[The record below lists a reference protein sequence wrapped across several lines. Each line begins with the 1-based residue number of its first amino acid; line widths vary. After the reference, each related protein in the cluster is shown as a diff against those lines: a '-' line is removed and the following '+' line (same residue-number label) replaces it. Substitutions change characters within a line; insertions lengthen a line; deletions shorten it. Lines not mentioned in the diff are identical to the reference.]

1 MYFYS
6 KFISYK
12 YVQARRSNA
21 KIFSEISI
29 GWDKTT
35 RPVSSKICLARTE
48 GGEVRSIDLWTKTGV
63 CFDEA
68 SMSACALTGKFS
80 AEEK

>member
-48 GGEVRSIDLWTKTGV
+48 GGESIDLWTKTGV

>member
-1 MYFYS
+1 MRKYFPR
-6 KFISYK
+6 F
-12 YVQARRSNA
+12 RSA
-21 KIFSEISI
+21 GIE
-29 GWDKTT
+29 TT

-63 CFDEA
+63 CFDET